1 MLMHWYYATNEES
14 IRGSRGDEAE
24 LLLVFAE
31 VMLQLHRYYFFNY
44 VFNVM

>member
-1 MLMHWYYATNEES
+1 MLMHWYYAANEES
-14 IRGSRGDEAE
+14 RGRGDQAE